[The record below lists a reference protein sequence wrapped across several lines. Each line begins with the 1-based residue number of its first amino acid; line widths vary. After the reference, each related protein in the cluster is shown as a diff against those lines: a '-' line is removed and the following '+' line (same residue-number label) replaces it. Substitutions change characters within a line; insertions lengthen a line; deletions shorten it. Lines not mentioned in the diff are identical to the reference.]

1 MPEPFRAVRPS
12 EGCFMAYYPVNLD
25 IVGRRCV
32 VVGGGQVAERKVE
45 RLVECGARVAVLSSR
60 LTDRLAEMARAG
72 TVEHVDSEY
81 EAEKLGEAMLVI
93 GATDREDVNDAV
105 SRECRRRGILVN
117 IVDDPERCDFILP
130 AIFQRGGLTVA
141 VSTGGRSPALA
152 RRIREDLEGRFGPEY
167 AVLVDIMADIRQKV
181 TARGRTS
188 GENKV
193 LFEAVVRSPVL
204 DLIRAGDWEGV
215 RALVRELTGEEIDA
229 RP

>member
-1 MPEPFRAVRPS
+1 
-12 EGCFMAYYPVNLD
+12 MAYYPVNLD
-25 IVGRRCV
+25 IAGRRCV

-45 RLVECGARVAVLSSR
+45 RLVECGARVAVLSRR
-60 LTDRLAEMARAG
+60 LTDRLADMVRAG
-72 TVEHVDSEY
+72 TVEHIDSEY
-81 EAEKLGEAMLVI
+81 EPEKLGEAMLVI

-105 SRECRRRGILVN
+105 SRDCRRRGILVN
-117 IVDDPERCDFILP
+117 IVDEPERCDFILP

-152 RRIREDLEGRFGPEY
+152 RRIREDLEGSFGPEY

-188 GENKV
+188 RENKA
-193 LFEAVVRSPVL
+193 LFETVVRSPVL

>member
-1 MPEPFRAVRPS
+1 
-12 EGCFMAYYPVNLD
+12 MAYYPVNLD
-25 IVGRRCV
+25 IAGRRCV

-45 RLVECGARVAVLSSR
+45 RLVECGARVAVLSRR

-72 TVEHVDSEY
+72 TVEHIDSEY
-81 EAEKLGEAMLVI
+81 EPEKLGEAMLVI

-130 AIFQRGGLTVA
+130 SILQRGDLMVA

-152 RRIREDLEGRFGPEY
+152 KRIREDLEECFGPEY
-167 AVLVDIMADIRQKV
+167 AVLLEIMAELRRKV
-181 TARGRTS
+181 TARGRS
-188 GENKV
+188 ADENKV
-193 LFEAVVRSPVL
+193 LFESVVHSEVL
-204 DLIRAGDWEGV
+204 DRIRTGDWEGV
-215 RALVRELTGEEIDA
+215 RTLVRELTGEEIDA

>member
-1 MPEPFRAVRPS
+1 
-12 EGCFMAYYPVNLD
+12 MAYYPVNLD